1 MNDDEEKIQYWNDR
15 PAGVSGG
22 VGNNFLSEQY
32 VQRRQERT
40 IGLAVYGTLIDLQ
53 NFMTFVDVYSWRGED
68 KEIVDGMRKVAKE
81 CYDAMKSVEVAL
93 LSISD
98 VFYAPIIPTESGHKV
113 GNENG

>member
-1 MNDDEEKIQYWNDR
+1 MNDEEKIEYCDDR
-15 PAGVSGG
+15 PVGVSGSIG
-22 VGNNFLSEQY
+22 SNDLY
-32 VQRRQERT
+32 AQRRQERT

-53 NFMTFVDVYSWRGED
+53 NFLTFVDLYSWRGED